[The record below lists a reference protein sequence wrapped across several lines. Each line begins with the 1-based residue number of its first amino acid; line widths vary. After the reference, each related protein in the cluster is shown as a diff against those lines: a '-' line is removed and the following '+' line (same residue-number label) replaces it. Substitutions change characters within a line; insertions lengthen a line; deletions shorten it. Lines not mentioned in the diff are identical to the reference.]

1 MSVETFFNSGWF
13 QWVVL
18 PILIFVARISDV
30 TLMTLRIVFSAQ
42 GRRSLAPVVG
52 FFEVLIWIL
61 AISQIMR
68 NLTNP
73 LTYIAYA
80 AGFAAGNYMGLF
92 IEQKLAIG
100 MVAVRV
106 FLKQDCDRL
115 METLKE
121 NGFGVTRLSAMG
133 TQGSIDILYTL
144 IPRRS
149 LKQVIDLIHQIDP
162 KIFYAV
168 EEIRTASQGVFP
180 PSRDWQFWQAIGV
193 RRK

>member
-1 MSVETFFNSGWF
+1 MNVDLFFEAGWF
-13 QWVVL
+13 QWLVL
-18 PILIFVARISDV
+18 PLLIFLARISDV

-42 GRRSLAPVVG
+42 GRRSLAPLVG

-80 AGFAAGNYMGLF
+80 GGFAAGNFMGLL

-106 FLKQDCDRL
+106 FLKRDCDRL
-115 METLKE
+115 MEKLSE
-121 NGFGVTRLSAMG
+121 NGFGVTKLSAMG

-149 LKQVIDLIHQIDP
+149 LKQVVDLIRELDP
-162 KIFYAV
+162 KIFFAV

-180 PSRDWQFWQAIGV
+180 PSQDWQIWQALSV

>member
-1 MSVETFFNSGWF
+1 MNVDLFFESGWF

-18 PILIFVARISDV
+18 PLLIFLARISDV

-42 GRRSLAPVVG
+42 GRRSLAPLVG

-80 AGFAAGNYMGLF
+80 GGFAAGNYMGLL

-106 FLKQDCDRL
+106 FLKRDCDRL
-115 METLKE
+115 MEKLSE
-121 NGFGVTRLSAMG
+121 NGFGVTKLPAMG

-149 LKQVIDLIHQIDP
+149 LKQVVDLIRELDP
-162 KIFYAV
+162 KIFFAV

-180 PSRDWQFWQAIGV
+180 PSQDWQIWQALSV

>member
-1 MSVETFFNSGWF
+1 MSIEAFLNSEWF
-13 QWVVL
+13 QWVIL
-18 PILIFVARISDV
+18 PLIIFLARISDV

-42 GRRSLAPVVG
+42 GRRSLAPIVG

-115 METLKE
+115 MEKLKE
-121 NGFGVTRLSAMG
+121 NGFGVTKLPAMG

>member
-1 MSVETFFNSGWF
+1 MNTHELLQSGWF

-18 PILIFVARISDV
+18 PLLIFFARICDV

-42 GRRSLAPVVG
+42 GRRSLAPLVG

-80 AGFAAGNYMGLF
+80 GGFAAGNFVGLW

-106 FLKQDCDRL
+106 FSKKESDRL
-115 METLKE
+115 MELLKS
-121 NGFGVTRLSAMG
+121 NGFGVTKVPAIG
-133 TQGSIDILYTL
+133 THGSVDILYTL
-144 IPRRS
+144 IPRRN
-149 LKQVIDLIHQIDP
+149 LVQVVDLIHQVDP
-162 KIFYAV
+162 MIFYAV
-168 EEIRTASQGVFP
+168 EEIRAASQGVFP
-180 PSRDWQFWQAIGV
+180 PKRDWYHWQAMGTK
-193 RRK
+193 RK

>member
-1 MSVETFFNSGWF
+1 MSIEAFFSSGWF

-18 PILIFVARISDV
+18 PLLIFVARITDV

-42 GRRSLAPVVG
+42 GRRSLAPIVG

-80 AGFAAGNYMGLF
+80 SGFAAGNYMGLF

-115 METLKE
+115 MEKLKE
-121 NGFGVTRLSAMG
+121 NGFGVTKLSAMG

-180 PSRDWQFWQAIGV
+180 PTRDWQIWQAIGV

>member
-1 MSVETFFNSGWF
+1 MGIEAFLNSEWF
-13 QWVVL
+13 QWVIL
-18 PILIFVARISDV
+18 PLIIFLARISDV

-42 GRRSLAPVVG
+42 GRRSLAPMVG

-115 METLKE
+115 MEKLKE
-121 NGFGVTRLSAMG
+121 NGFGVTKLSAMG

>member
-1 MSVETFFNSGWF
+1 MGIEKFLQSGWF

-18 PILIFVARISDV
+18 PLLIFVARILDV

-42 GRRSLAPVVG
+42 GRRSIAPIVG

-92 IEQKLAIG
+92 IEQKLAMG

-106 FLKQDCDRL
+106 FLKHDCDRL
-115 METLKE
+115 MNLLKE
-121 NGFGVTRLSAMG
+121 NGFGVTKLSAMG
-133 TQGSIDILYTL
+133 TQGSIEIIYTL
-144 IPRRS
+144 IPRRN
-149 LKQVIDLIHQIDP
+149 LKQVVGLIHQIDP

-180 PSRDWQFWQAIGV
+180 SSRERQIWQALGA

>member
-1 MSVETFFNSGWF
+1 MGVETFLQSGWF
-13 QWVVL
+13 QWVGL
-18 PILIFVARISDV
+18 PLLIFVARISDV

-42 GRRSLAPVVG
+42 GRRSIAPIVG

-61 AISQIMR
+61 AVSQIMR

-92 IEQKLAIG
+92 IEQKLAMG

-106 FLKQDCDRL
+106 FLKQDCDHL
-115 METLKE
+115 MSLLRE
-121 NGFGVTRLSAMG
+121 NGFGVTKLSAMG

-144 IPRRS
+144 IPRRN
-149 LKQVIDLIHQIDP
+149 LKQVVDLIHQIDP

-180 PSRDWQFWQAIGV
+180 SSREWQIWQALGA

>member
-1 MSVETFFNSGWF
+1 MDINGLHQAGWF

-18 PILIFVARISDV
+18 PLLIFLARISDV

-73 LTYIAYA
+73 LTYLAYA
-80 AGFAAGNYMGLF
+80 AGFAAGNYVGLL

-106 FLKQDCDRL
+106 FMKSDCDRL
-115 METLKE
+115 MELLKV
-121 NGFGVTRLSAMG
+121 NGFGVTRMPAMG
-133 TQGSIDILYTL
+133 TQGSIDLLYVL
-144 IPRRS
+144 IPRRN
-149 LKQVIDLIHQIDP
+149 LKQVVDLIHQVDP
-162 KIFYAV
+162 QIFYAV
-168 EEIRTASQGVFP
+168 EEIRSASQGVFP
-180 PSRDWQFWQAIGV
+180 PKRDWYSRQAMV
-193 RRK
+193 SRRK

>member
-1 MSVETFFNSGWF
+1 MSIELFLQSGWF
-13 QWVVL
+13 QWIVL
-18 PILIFVARISDV
+18 PLLIFVARISDV

-42 GRRSLAPVVG
+42 GRRSIAPVVG

-106 FLKQDCDRL
+106 FLRKDCENL
-115 METLKE
+115 MDKLVE
-121 NGFGVTRLSAMG
+121 NGFGVTKLSAMG

-149 LKQVIDLIHQIDP
+149 LKQVVDLIHQIDP

-168 EEIRTASQGVFP
+168 EEIRMASQGVFP
-180 PSRDWQFWQAIGV
+180 PSRDWQVWQTVGV

>member
-1 MSVETFFNSGWF
+1 MGMETFLQSGWF

-18 PILIFVARISDV
+18 PLLIFVARILDV

-42 GRRSLAPVVG
+42 GRRSIAPIVG

-92 IEQKLAIG
+92 IEQKLAMG

-106 FLKQDCDRL
+106 FLKHDCDRL
-115 METLKE
+115 MNLLEGKRLWGDKIIGDG
-121 NGFGVTRLSAMG
+121 NTRLNRDNLYANSA
-133 TQGSIDILYTL
+133 TQFKAGGGL
-144 IPRRS
+144 
-149 LKQVIDLIHQIDP
+149 DP
-162 KIFYAV
+162 
-168 EEIRTASQGVFP
+168 S
-180 PSRDWQFWQAIGV
+180 D
-193 RRK
+193 

>member
-1 MSVETFFNSGWF
+1 MGLETFLQSGWF

-18 PILIFVARISDV
+18 PLLIFVARISDV

-42 GRRSLAPVVG
+42 GRRSIAPIVG

-92 IEQKLAIG
+92 IEQKLAMG

-115 METLKE
+115 MNLLKE
-121 NGFGVTRLSAMG
+121 NGFGVTKLSAMG

-144 IPRRS
+144 IPRRN
-149 LKQVIDLIHQIDP
+149 LKQVVDLIHQIDP

-180 PSRDWQFWQAIGV
+180 SSREWQIWQALGA

>member
-1 MSVETFFNSGWF
+1 MGVETYLQSGWF
-13 QWVVL
+13 PWVGL
-18 PILIFVARISDV
+18 PLLIFFARISDV

-42 GRRSLAPVVG
+42 GRRSIAPIVG

-61 AISQIMR
+61 AVSQIMR

-80 AGFAAGNYMGLF
+80 AGFAAGNYIGLF
-92 IEQKLAIG
+92 IEQKLAMG

-106 FLKQDCDRL
+106 FLKQDGAHL
-115 METLKE
+115 MNLLRKK
-121 NGFGVTRLSAMG
+121 GFGVTKLSAMG

-144 IPRRS
+144 IPRRN
-149 LKQVIDLIHQIDP
+149 LEQVVDMIHQVDP

-168 EEIRTASQGVFP
+168 EEIRAASQGVFP
-180 PSRDWQFWQAIGV
+180 SSRAWQIWQAFGA

>member
-1 MSVETFFNSGWF
+1 MGLESFLQSGWF

-18 PILIFVARISDV
+18 PLLIFVARISDV

-42 GRRSLAPVVG
+42 GRRSIAPIVG

-92 IEQKLAIG
+92 IEQKLAMG

-106 FLKQDCDRL
+106 FLKQDCDHL
-115 METLKE
+115 MNLLKE
-121 NGFGVTRLSAMG
+121 NGFGVTKLSAIG

-144 IPRRS
+144 IPRRN
-149 LKQVIDLIHQIDP
+149 LKQVVDLIHQIDP

-180 PSRDWQFWQAIGV
+180 SSREWQIWQALGV

>member
-1 MSVETFFNSGWF
+1 MGLETFFQSGWF

-18 PILIFVARISDV
+18 PLLIFVARISDV

-42 GRRSLAPVVG
+42 GRRSIAPLVG

-73 LTYIAYA
+73 LTYLAYA
-80 AGFAAGNYMGLF
+80 TGFAAGNYMGLF
-92 IEQKLAIG
+92 IEQKLAMG

-106 FLKQDCDRL
+106 FLKQDCERL
-115 METLKE
+115 MTLLKD
-121 NGFGVTRLSAMG
+121 NGYGVTRLPAIG

-149 LKQVIDLIHQIDP
+149 LRQVVDLIHQIDP
-162 KIFYAV
+162 KIFFAV

-180 PSRDWQFWQAIGV
+180 ANRDWQLWQVFGS

>member
-1 MSVETFFNSGWF
+1 MGLETFLQSGWF

-18 PILIFVARISDV
+18 PLLIFVARISDV

-42 GRRSLAPVVG
+42 GRRSIAPIVG

-92 IEQKLAIG
+92 IEQKLAMG

-115 METLKE
+115 MNLLKE
-121 NGFGVTRLSAMG
+121 NGFGVTKLSAMG
-133 TQGSIDILYTL
+133 TQGSIDVLYTL
-144 IPRRS
+144 IPRRN
-149 LKQVIDLIHQIDP
+149 LKQVVDLIHQIDP

-180 PSRDWQFWQAIGV
+180 SSREWQIWQALGA

>member
-1 MSVETFFNSGWF
+1 MGVETFFQSEWF

-18 PILIFVARISDV
+18 PLLIFVARISDV

-42 GRRSLAPVVG
+42 GRRSIAPIVG

-73 LTYIAYA
+73 LTYLAYA

-92 IEQKLAIG
+92 FEQKLAMG

-106 FLKQDCDRL
+106 FLKTDCDRL
-115 METLKE
+115 MNLLME
-121 NGFGVTRLSAMG
+121 NGFGVTKLSAMG

-144 IPRRS
+144 ILRRN
-149 LKQVIDLIHQIDP
+149 LRQVVELIHQIDP

-180 PSRDWQFWQAIGV
+180 SSRDWQIWQALGT

>member
-1 MSVETFFNSGWF
+1 MGLETFFQSGWF

-18 PILIFVARISDV
+18 PLLIFLARISDV

-42 GRRSLAPVVG
+42 GRRSIAPLVG

-73 LTYIAYA
+73 LTYLAYA
-80 AGFAAGNYMGLF
+80 TGFAAGNYMGLF
-92 IEQKLAIG
+92 IEQKLAMG

-106 FLKQDCDRL
+106 FLKQDCERL
-115 METLKE
+115 MTLLKD
-121 NGFGVTRLSAMG
+121 NGYGVTRLPAIG

-149 LKQVIDLIHQIDP
+149 LRQVVDLIHQIDP
-162 KIFYAV
+162 KIFFAV

-180 PSRDWQFWQAIGV
+180 ANRDWQLWQVFGS

>member
-1 MSVETFFNSGWF
+1 MDIDLFFESGWF
-13 QWVVL
+13 QWVIL
-18 PILIFVARISDV
+18 PLLIFLARISDV

-42 GRRSLAPVVG
+42 GRRSLAPLVG

-80 AGFAAGNYMGLF
+80 SGFAAGNYMGLL

-106 FLKQDCDRL
+106 FLKRDCDRL
-115 METLKE
+115 MEKLSE
-121 NGFGVTRLSAMG
+121 NGFGVTKLPAMG

-149 LKQVIDLIHQIDP
+149 LKQVVDLIRELDP
-162 KIFYAV
+162 KIFFAV

-180 PSRDWQFWQAIGV
+180 PSQDWQIWQTLSV

>member
-1 MSVETFFNSGWF
+1 MTIETFLQSGWF

-18 PILIFVARISDV
+18 PLLIFVARISDV

-42 GRRSLAPVVG
+42 GRRSIAPIVG

-80 AGFAAGNYMGLF
+80 AGFAAGNYMGLL
-92 IEQKLAIG
+92 IEQKLAMG
-100 MVAVRV
+100 MLAVRV
-106 FLKQDCDRL
+106 FLKRDCDQL
-115 METLKE
+115 MEKLKE
-121 NGFGVTRLSAMG
+121 NGFGVTKLPAVG

-149 LKQVIDLIHQIDP
+149 LKQVVDLIHQIDP

-180 PSRDWQFWQAIGV
+180 RSQEWPFWQTMGA